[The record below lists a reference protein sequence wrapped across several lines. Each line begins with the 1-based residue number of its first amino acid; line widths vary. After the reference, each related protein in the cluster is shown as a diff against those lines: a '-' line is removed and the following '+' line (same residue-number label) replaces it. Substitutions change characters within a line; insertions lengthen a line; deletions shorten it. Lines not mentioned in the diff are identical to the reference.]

1 MISPDELC
9 EWAEQQASDLQ
20 GGLTFR
26 PSDHGS
32 GYWKL
37 SNPAELGALNARA
50 AAALEFLRR
59 YAGPDSEW
67 YRLARSSFEN
77 SGQRQSFESGVHAIG
92 DVLRMWIQALERGV
106 AVLPG
111 SAVEGARGIAT
122 TEVMEQVRTLL
133 ADKGVHPAA
142 PIVLAGAALETA
154 LKGAAA
160 EAELDVPGKGSISA
174 YAKALRTEDLITR
187 QEMKDIEQMAGL
199 RNSAAH
205 GDFEEIS
212 RERAGLMEQQV
223 NYLLSRLSE
232 RFDS

>member
-1 MISPDELC
+1 MTPEELT
-9 EWAEQQASDLQ
+9 EWAEQQAHELQ
-20 GGLTFR
+20 SGLAFR
-26 PSDHGS
+26 PSEHGS
-32 GYWKL
+32 GYWML
-37 SNPAELGALNARA
+37 SDPAELGALNAKA
-50 AAALEFLRR
+50 ASALEFLRQ

-92 DVLRMWIQALERGV
+92 DVLRMWVTALQRGV
-106 AVLPG
+106 AVIPG
-111 SAVEGARGIAT
+111 SAVEGARRIAT
-122 TEVMEQVRTLL
+122 TEVMEQVRALL
-133 ADKGVHPAA
+133 GDKEVHPAA

-160 EAELDVPGKGSISA
+160 ESELDIVGKGSISA
-174 YAKALRTEDLITR
+174 YAKVLRTADLITR

-205 GDFEEIS
+205 GDFEELS

-223 NYLLSRLSE
+223 NYLLSRLGE
-232 RFDS
+232 RFDA